1 MLNVSAESRI
11 TLTLSENTLHDFYW
25 TKVVLSKD
33 LDDSSY
39 CQLYANSRV
48 VNPSDLVGNHYALS
62 DVTSV
67 SKLCEVEHI
76 LRQFKVNNSRCFICE
91 CYERKFGDKEEVS
104 SQDFLSLTN
113 KSNFCDLSPCSMN
126 GFESWL

>member
-76 LRQFKVNNSRCFICE
+76 LRQFKVNNSRCFIC
-91 CYERKFGDKEEVS
+91 YSASVIKE
-104 SQDFLSLTN
+104 SLGI
-113 KSNFCDLSPCSMN
+113 KKRFRVKIFCP
-126 GFESWL
+126 